1 MIVMCYILIYI
12 FFYIQ
17 MKVVCLLVM
26 YVFLLNQYVLGKSLL
41 YILNVFDNKNIFFE
55 MLVDFCF
62 FYLFIMLFEMFI
74 NIMYMFCEF
83 LLFFFLK
90 VLQ

>member
-55 MLVDFCF
+55 MLLDFCF
-62 FYLFIMLFEMFI
+62 FYLFIMLFEMFFDI
-74 NIMYMFCEF
+74 CFVNFCY
-83 LLFFFLK
+83 FFF
-90 VLQ
+90 